1 MNNIEKELIM
11 NFDHIFAE
19 HFMIILLQ
27 NQFTYLQFGELAEMT
42 ITMADRLFIK
52 QY

>member
-1 MNNIEKELIM
+1 M

-19 HFMIILLQ
+19 PFMIILLQ
-27 NQFTYLQFGELAEMT
+27 NQFTYLQFEESVET
-42 ITMADRLFIK
+42 IITTADRLFIK